1 MSVIDRRQR
10 RVFRVL
16 WTEGRLSRSE
26 LHQRTGLTPN
36 GVGTLAEAMLRSG
49 LLRECPATAKA
60 AGRPR
65 VPLEVDPSKR
75 HVLGLAIEPGRAS
88 ICRLGLAGTVL
99 ERVRPRQCADP
110 RKLIPT
116 AAALL
121 SEYSDQRTLGVGV
134 SITGFV
140 DPRTRTL
147 LFSSAMKGGP
157 AADLSPIFDAAGE
170 LPVVLENDM
179 HALAARWLLTHR
191 AHHQQDVLLV
201 WIEDGRLGAAILV
214 DGRPNRGCATG
225 ANDLGHTRFFVETE
239 RCFCGHTGCLERI
252 VSSDFLARR
261 DAANSSANNHSAL
274 PDRAARFEAKG
285 LDPSMDEM
293 NKYLACALSNAINF
307 VRPHRLVLVS
317 PFTRHPLFAQA
328 LFRQVRDMVLPQLV
342 DRVQLDLWDEPGAG
356 SAETAAWLA
365 MAELLYGGWNQSESA
380 AMHAGG

>member
-1 MSVIDRRQR
+1 M
-10 RVFRVL
+10 L

-36 GVGTLAEAMLRSG
+36 GVGTLAEAMLQNG
-49 LLRECPATAKA
+49 LVRECPATSRA

-65 VPLEVDPSKR
+65 VPLEVDPERR
-75 HVLGLAIEPGRAS
+75 HVLGLAIEPGRTS

-99 ERVRPRQCADP
+99 ERVRPRQCSDT

-116 AAALL
+116 AASLL
-121 SEYSDQRTLGVGV
+121 EEYCDSRTLGVGV
-134 SITGFV
+134 SVTGFV

-201 WIEDGRLGAAILV
+201 WIEDGRLGAAILI

-261 DAANSSANNHSAL
+261 DAAHATAGNGDHATLAQ
-274 PDRAARFEAKG
+274 RAAKFEAIG
-285 LDPSMDEM
+285 ADPAMDEM
-293 NKYLACALSNAINF
+293 SQYLACALANAINF
-307 VRPHRLVLVS
+307 VRPHRLVLVT
-317 PFTRHPLFAQA
+317 PFTRHPMFAQA

-342 DRVQLDLWDEPGAG
+342 DRVKLDLWDEPDAG

-365 MAELLYGGWNQSESA
+365 MAELLYGGWNQSETA
-380 AMHAGG
+380 GAHANG